1 MTPRSLK
8 TLIAG
13 GLLLSAASTSQAFEQ
28 SGKVDCI
35 APANPGGG
43 WDFTCRSV
51 GRVLGDLG
59 LVDGNVQTT
68 NMPGAS
74 GGVGFSH
81 VVQKRAGQENLIVAA
96 STVTT
101 TGLARGQFPG
111 MNAGMV
117 NWIGTLGADYGV
129 IAVAADSPYQ
139 SLNEVMAAL
148 KEDPRALTFTGGT
161 ASGGW
166 DHLKLLMTANEAGVD
181 DLARIA
187 YLGYNGG
194 GEAVT
199 QTLGGHVDAFTGDI
213 SEVVSFI
220 ESGDLRPLAI
230 LSEER
235 LPGKLHQWPT
245 AREQG
250 IDTIAPNWRG
260 FYMPAD
266 VSEDA
271 YEWWVDTVDTLYASD
286 EWKGVM
292 TQNGLMP
299 FEMHGEA
306 FTTFVNDQIAQI
318 EDISRQIGLSQ

>member
-1 MTPRSLK
+1 MIKPQLK
-8 TLIAG
+8 TLIVG
-13 GLLLSAASTSQAFEQ
+13 GLLWSVASASQAFEQ

-51 GRVLGDLG
+51 GRVLSDLD
-59 LVDGNVQTT
+59 LVDGNVQTI

-81 VVQKRAGQENLIVAA
+81 VVQKRAGQENVIVAA

-111 MNAGMV
+111 MDASMV

-139 SLNEVMAAL
+139 SLSDVMQAL
-148 KEDPRALTFTGGT
+148 KENPRALTFTGGT
-161 ASGGW
+161 ATGGW
-166 DHLKLLMTANEAGVD
+166 DHLKLLMAADAAGVD
-181 DLARIA
+181 DLARIP

-213 SEVVSFI
+213 SEVISFI

-235 LPGKLHQWPT
+235 LPGKLQEWPT

-260 FYMPAD
+260 FYMPAE
-266 VSEDA
+266 VSDDA
-271 YEWWVDTVDTLYASD
+271 YAWWVDTIDTLYSSD
-286 EWKGVM
+286 EWKSVM

-299 FEMHGEA
+299 FEMHGKA

-318 EDISRQIGLSQ
+318 DDISRQIGLSR